1 MDGSNLAEQNPKV
14 KSGPGYLAR
23 TVARKR
29 LEVAECARRTSEGR
43 LRDLAGQVR
52 RPRPWAKALRGD
64 GVAVIAEIKRR
75 SPSAGSL
82 DPDVD
87 PATRAEVYARH
98 GAVAVSVLTDG
109 DFGGELNDLERVA
122 LAIELPVLRK
132 DFLVDPWQVWESRA
146 AGADAALVIVAA
158 LGERELAAVA
168 SAAREA
174 GVGLLVEIHDLEEI
188 PRALALDPE
197 AVGVNA
203 RDLRT
208 LETDADWADRTLAA
222 LRREAAAE
230 IVVVAE
236 SGIASPADVRRARES
251 GADAVL
257 VGEALM
263 RAEDPGRRLAELVA
277 AGGAW

>member
-1 MDGSNLAEQNPKV
+1 MDLIQSRDSYEP
-14 KSGPGYLAR
+14 GPGYLAR
-23 TVARKR
+23 AVARKR
-29 LEVAECARRTSEGR
+29 AEVAENARRTSEGR
-43 LRDLAGQVR
+43 LREMTGRAR
-52 RPRPWAKALRGD
+52 PPRPWAEALKGD
-64 GVAVIAEIKRR
+64 GIVVIAEIKRR

-87 PATRAEVYARH
+87 PVTRAKVYAEH
-98 GAVAVSVLTDG
+98 GASAVSVLTDG
-109 DFGGELNDLERVA
+109 DFGGELEDLERVA
-122 LAIELPVLRK
+122 RAIDLPVLRK

-158 LGERELAAVA
+158 LEERELAALA
-168 SAAREA
+168 STAREA
-174 GVGLLVEIHDLEEI
+174 GVGLLVEIHDPEEI

-197 AVGVNA
+197 VVGVNA
-203 RDLRT
+203 RDLET
-208 LETDADWADRTLAA
+208 LETDTDRACRTIAA
-222 LRREAAAE
+222 LRREAAE

-236 SGIASPADVRRARES
+236 SGVSSSADVRRARES

-277 AGGAW
+277 AGAAW